1 MTAIAGLLS
10 GILAALDER
19 EVARR
24 VALAHDDARMR
35 YALRQNTSP
44 DFDDF
49 SNTIGDY
56 YNHHFS
62 AVNNGASLSRM
73 EAIGRAKEAL
83 EREYRRQHGDILTA
97 FKDAHDGTSGGLR
110 AILDLIADAM
120 KYESTERYVRHVFD
134 THVAP
139 NSFETKVELIRQLIQ
154 RLGPGFTSSIQADA
168 PERYAHEYQPLVQ
181 TVSQGLNR
189 TASIF
194 RRL

>member
-1 MTAIAGLLS
+1 MTAIADLLS
-10 GILAALDER
+10 SILAALDER
-19 EVARR
+19 EIARR
-24 VALAHDDARMR
+24 VGLVHDDARMR

-44 DFDDF
+44 DFEDF
-49 SNTIGDY
+49 CSTIGDY
-56 YNHHFS
+56 YNHHFAS
-62 AVNNGASLSRM
+62 VNNGARLPDI
-73 EAIGRAKEAL
+73 EAVGRAKEVV
-83 EREYRRQHGDILTA
+83 EREARRQNGDLMTSFHNA
-97 FKDAHDGTSGGLR
+97 QDGTGGGLR
-110 AILDLIADAM
+110 VILDQIANSL

-134 THVAP
+134 SHVAP
-139 NSFETKVELIRQLIQ
+139 NSYETKVELIRQLIQ